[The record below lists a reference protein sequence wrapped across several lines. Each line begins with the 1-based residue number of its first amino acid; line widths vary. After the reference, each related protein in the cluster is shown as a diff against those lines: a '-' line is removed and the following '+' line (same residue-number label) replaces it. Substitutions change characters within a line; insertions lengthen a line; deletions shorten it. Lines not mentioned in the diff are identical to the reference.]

1 MKEITKIKL
10 NKLDDVRDFVNAA
23 SQCDFDI
30 DVFYNSYIV
39 DAKSILGVA
48 SMDLTKVL
56 SVSYPVYDKKF
67 EQTLKKYAVA

>member
-10 NKLDDVRDFVNAA
+10 NKLDDVRDFVAAA

-30 DVFYNSYIV
+30 DVFYNSFVV

-48 SMDLTKVL
+48 SMDLTRVL
-56 SVSYPVYDKKF
+56 NVACQDHDRQF
-67 EQTLKKYAVA
+67 EQTLKKYAIA